1 MFRTRFITPIAFA
14 AMLLPTAVLALT
26 GMPGSLTPQ
35 PARCET
41 QTLRASLP
49 ALHIEVCTE
58 CEVSRDDITVLRRAY
73 AESAQAMGHT
83 IDFLSSAHVGIT
95 ETGVLP
101 NGAPYVIGET
111 AGMRFR
117 VGDPDPGATLG
128 TALGRM
134 TFVILSGVWQNV
146 QEEGLK

>member
-1 MFRTRFITPIAFA
+1 MALPRMIATPIAFA
-14 AMLLPTAVLALT
+14 AMLLPLALAA
-26 GMPGSLTPQ
+26 MPGSPAPQ

-49 ALHIEVCTE
+49 ALHIKVCAE
-58 CEVSRDDITVLRRAY
+58 CEVSRDDITELRRAY
-73 AESAQAMGHT
+73 AESAQTMGHT
-83 IDFLSSAHVGIT
+83 IDFLSSTHVGIT

-101 NGAPYVIGET
+101 NGAPYVIGEA

-128 TALGRM
+128 MALGRM
-134 TFVILSGVWQNV
+134 TFVILSGAWQNT
-146 QEEGLK
+146 QEEGLR